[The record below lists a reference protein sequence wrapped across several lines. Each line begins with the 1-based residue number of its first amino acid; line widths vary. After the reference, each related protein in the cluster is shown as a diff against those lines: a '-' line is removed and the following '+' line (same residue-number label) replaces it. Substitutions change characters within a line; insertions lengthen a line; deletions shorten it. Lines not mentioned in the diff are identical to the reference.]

1 MKQEIRRKI
10 FHMLILLIPASYHF
24 LGKWQSLVII
34 APICT
39 LVFLLDYFRSKN
51 SKLNEFFVKFF
62 NPILR
67 EKEKK
72 AEILCGATYLLLAT
86 CVCFFF
92 FKKEFVITAFV
103 ILAISDA
110 LASLVGKSIKSKEFF
125 EKSRA
130 GSIAFFV
137 SALVVMISFAIILD
151 AKLWFYFFG
160 IITVS
165 FVTLIEARP
174 SFVEIDDNFSI
185 PFSFCAFMTFF
196 DIVINYS
203 F

>member
-1 MKQEIRRKI
+1 
-10 FHMLILLIPASYHF
+10 MLILFIPASYHF
-24 LGKWQSLVII
+24 FGKWQSLIII
-34 APICT
+34 APICA
-39 LVFLLDYFRSKN
+39 LVYLLDYFRSKN
-51 SKLNEFFVKFF
+51 SKLNEFFVKLF

-72 AEILCGATYLLLAT
+72 AEVLCGATYLLLAT
-86 CVCFFF
+86 CICFFF

-137 SALVVMISFAIILD
+137 SALVVMIFFAIILD

-174 SFVEIDDNFSI
+174 SFLEIDDNFLI
-185 PFSFCAFMTFF
+185 PVSFCAFMTFF
-196 DIVINYS
+196 DITINYS